1 MQIQSKCPGCTYT
14 ATRRMPTCPMCGAL
28 MDLVAPEAKLSP
40 PRHESF
46 SEVIL

>member
-14 ATRRMPTCPMCGAL
+14 APRRIPTCPMCGAL
-28 MDLVAPEAKLSP
+28 MHHVQPEANVLRR
-40 PRHESF
+40 RHESF